1 MKKTILI
8 ASLLFMIL
16 FIQTSSSLNATSS
29 SYSFS
34 MFGNGMVTGKGYSNS
49 YNSTFL
55 SETAGT
61 TRSAESSSFRANIG
75 FFEESAYLR
84 TVSISSYS
92 ISPKSAVV
100 GSTIGLFVTA
110 LNAQSVWAQVTS
122 PNSQVQILNLVNGQ
136 TLNYLPVPSVVGR
149 YDVVFYA
156 NDSTGAVTSVVDFF
170 DLTSHGSSSSGISSG
185 SGGGSGGGTTRVIER
200 CNYNWD
206 CTPWNVCSDNIQSR
220 TCKNIGTCVGNE
232 SKPIEQ
238 MQCSESL
245 FDIAL
250 ILDKVKFTAGNIN
263 FNINLDEKIG
273 LEKIDVHVKYSIIN
287 STGYEVFSQIETKAV
302 EKSLS
307 YDKTLDGFNLVD
319 GDYILRVDVLY
330 GNLQRAFAEQK
341 FSILN
346 GELNAN
352 SNGITGFAGS
362 TYGEFRGLNIYFIIL
377 AFVIVG
383 VLLVAYRYFARKP
396 FNDEENGLLSK
407 VNGLEVYTDTGIKVG
422 RVYGVVIRS
431 NRIYGLVVDLDKDV
445 PVKYSR
451 ALIRYEFVR
460 NVRDVVV
467 VDSRIFSHNPQGVSA

>member
-1 MKKTILI
+1 MKKNILI

-100 GSTIGLFVTA
+100 GSTIGLSVTA

-122 PNSQVQILNLVNGQ
+122 PNSQVQTLNLVNGQ
-136 TLNYLPVPSVVGR
+136 TLNYLPAPSVVGR
-149 YDVVFYA
+149 YDIIFYA
-156 NDSTGAVTSVVDFF
+156 NDSSGAVASVADFF
-170 DLTSHGSSSSGISSG
+170 DLTSQTTTPGGVSGS
-185 SGGGSGGGTTRVIER
+185 SGGGRTTRIIDR

-206 CTPWNVCSDNIQSR
+206 CTPWGVCSDGVQR
-220 TCKNIGTCVGNE
+220 RACVNIGTCIGNE
-232 SKPIEQ
+232 SKPVEQ

-245 FDIAL
+245 FDITL
-250 ILDKVKFTAGNIN
+250 RLDDVKFTESGNIN

-307 YDKTLDGFNLVD
+307 YDKILDGFNLVD

-341 FSILN
+341 FSILK
-346 GELNAN
+346 GELNGEN
-352 SNGITGFAGS
+352 KGIT
-362 TYGEFRGLNIYFIIL
+362 
-377 AFVIVG
+377 AFVVATEVILRRIKFSVA
-383 VLLVAYRYFARKP
+383 LLVISIFLLIGSYWFFAKGP
-396 FNDEENGLLSK
+396 FKNKIGLLSYIR
-407 VNGLEVYTDTGIKVG
+407 GLDVYTDEGIKIG
-422 RVYGVVIRS
+422 RVYEVMIEN
-431 NRIYGLVVDLDKDV
+431 NRIYGLM
-445 PVKYSR
+445 
-451 ALIRYEFVR
+451 
-460 NVRDVVV
+460 VV
-467 VDSRIFSHNPQGVSA
+467 VDRSAA

>member
-1 MKKTILI
+1 MKKNILI

-307 YDKTLDGFNLVD
+307 YDKILDGFNLVD

-346 GELNAN
+346 GDLVEEDNL
-352 SNGITGFAGS
+352 GITGLVVS
-362 TYGEFRGLNIYFIIL
+362 TEIIL
-377 AFVIVG
+377 SRLKFSFALLIVSILLLIGTYWFYSKGPFRNKG
-383 VLLVAYRYFARKP
+383 V
-396 FNDEENGLLSK
+396 GLLSH
-407 VNGLEVYTDTGIKVG
+407 VRGLDVYTDSGMKIG
-422 RVYGVVIRS
+422 RVYEVMILD
-431 NRIYGLVVDLDKDV
+431 NKIYGLMVVVDSSAPISLPKV
-445 PVKYSR
+445 M
-451 ALIRYEFVR
+451 IRYEFVQS
-460 NVRDVVV
+460 VHDVVV
-467 VDSRIFSHNPQGVSA
+467 VNSRILEHNSGGVSA